1 MPVRTRDDLS
11 MVYTPLYL
19 VGEVVSRLDKAYRD
33 CSHDLHPIVVSKSVF
48 LETLIEHGLAHLDEL
63 KPLLQQ
69 AADDA
74 ANS

>member
-1 MPVRTRDDLS
+1 MAEERI
-11 MVYTPLYL
+11 
-19 VGEVVSRLDKAYRD
+19 DKLKVYRD
-33 CSHDLHPIVVSKSVF
+33 YSHDLHPVVLSKR
-48 LETLIEHGLAHLDEL
+48 LIEHGLAHLDEL